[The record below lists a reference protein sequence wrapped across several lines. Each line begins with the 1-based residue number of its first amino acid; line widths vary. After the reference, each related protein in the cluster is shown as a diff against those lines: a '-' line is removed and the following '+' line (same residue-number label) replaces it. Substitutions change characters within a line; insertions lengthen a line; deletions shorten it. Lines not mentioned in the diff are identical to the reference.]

1 MERERSR
8 RRFSI
13 IVVAEGASES
23 GGSPS
28 FVGDSGRYGGIAD
41 RLAAQIQDATG
52 KETRTLTLGHI
63 QRGGSPVPSDR
74 NLALRF
80 GAAAVHAVERGNF
93 GSMVALQGKSVRS
106 VPLGD
111 AVNDIKRV
119 PIDGEVVLTAR
130 RLGVSFGD

>member
-1 MERERSR
+1 
-8 RRFSI
+8 
-13 IVVAEGASES
+13 
-23 GGSPS
+23 
-28 FVGDSGRYGGIAD
+28 
-41 RLAAQIQDATG
+41 
-52 KETRTLTLGHI
+52 
-63 QRGGSPVPSDR
+63 VPYDR

-93 GSMVALQGKSVRS
+93 GSMVALQGKAVRS

-119 PIDGEVVLTAR
+119 PIDGEVVHTAR